1 MGGCERGRKGK
12 RWEGGKGV
20 MVDRLENE
28 NETNDCDG
36 RGTTL
41 ARQQGSQGEE
51 EKDGDVTIDGE
62 IARD

>member
-1 MGGCERGRKGK
+1 
-12 RWEGGKGV
+12 